1 VLDAPFELDQ
11 GPGLPVWRPNNF
23 EVGEYLGETTLRRGL
38 ELSRNVM
45 TVRLASQVG
54 MNKIVPYAIQFGV
67 NDKLPPLLANSL
79 GSYETTLLRMVTGYS
94 EFVNGGKKVSASLV
108 DRIQDRNGK
117 TIWRHDAR
125 KCEGCN
131 DAVWRGQQEPLL
143 MDTREQIID
152 PRTAY
157 QIVSMLQGVV
167 QRGTAAYSIGAQIP
181 KPLAGKTGTSSDAK
195 DIWFVGFSPDLVA
208 GVFVGFDNPRTL
220 GAHEQGSTVA
230 APIFR
235 DFMKGALA
243 DAPAT
248 PFRVAPGIELIP
260 VDARSGTP
268 VPAGTPGSIM
278 EAFKAGTAFAD
289 EPILGAADYGMPPQQ
304 QQPAPNQPP
313 PASVGEGTGGLY

>member
-1 VLDAPFELDQ
+1 
-11 GPGLPVWRPNNF
+11 
-23 EVGEYLGETTLRRGL
+23 
-38 ELSRNVM
+38 
-45 TVRLASQVG
+45 
-54 MNKIVPYAIQFGV
+54 
-67 NDKLPPLLANSL
+67 
-79 GSYETTLLRMVTGYS
+79 
-94 EFVNGGKKVSASLV
+94 
-108 DRIQDRNGK
+108 
-117 TIWRHDAR
+117 
-125 KCEGCN
+125 
-131 DAVWRGQQEPLL
+131 

-167 QRGTAAYSIGAQIP
+167 LRGTAAYSIGAQIP

-195 DIWFVGFSPDLVA
+195 DVWFIGFSPDLVA

-260 VDARSGTP
+260 VDSRSGAL
-268 VPAGTPGSIM
+268 VSAGTPGSIM

-289 EPILGAADYGMPPQQ
+289 EPILDAADYAGMPQQ
-304 QQPAPNQPP
+304 PPAPNQPP